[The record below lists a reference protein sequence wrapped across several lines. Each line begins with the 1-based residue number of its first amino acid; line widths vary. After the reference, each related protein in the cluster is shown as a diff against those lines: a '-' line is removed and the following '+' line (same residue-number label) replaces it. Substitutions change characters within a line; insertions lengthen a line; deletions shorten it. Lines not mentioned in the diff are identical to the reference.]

1 MRNRGTWPI
10 AFAVTVAFLGAVL
23 GAACGR
29 DKLAALDDA
38 YKSGVLTK
46 AEYDAKRAALV
57 APGQMAALD
66 DAYKSGVLT
75 KAEYDAK
82 RAALAG
88 SAAPAAAAAYTPA
101 ASAPGVTGPAAY
113 TPGVAAPAASAP
125 AASAPGVTGPGVTG
139 PEVTGPGPATPAAYT
154 PVAPASAPVAPAAA
168 HTGYL
173 VMKKAVAI
181 DQSGFERPMPTLSV
195 LVPVDWQS
203 QGATQWN
210 MKDNCNTIQTH
221 LAASGP
227 DGRGIEIFPHHAWA
241 WADKPA
247 FLQQDYQQKARMG
260 THACDVMP
268 PMSAADFLRQ
278 NVSRVRPNAQIV
290 GFEPMPK
297 LMETLQ
303 QQARQTEQQ
312 AMQYRLVQRV
322 RSDVARARLRYSL
335 NGQSVEEWLVV
346 ITTATG
352 TQGPFGFTYNCDAM
366 SYAVRAPQGQLDAS
380 LKFYEMVVASTRI
393 NPEWQARINGVS
405 ANIFNSEHK
414 EIAKRTEI
422 NTKLGEDLSIIRRQ
436 SWDYKQKSEDHVF
449 GQMSQTTLGV
459 ETYRNPAS
467 GETFDFSNTY
477 SHAWVNDRN
486 EFVLSDQEGWDP
498 NTAIKG
504 NWHALEHV
512 RQ

>member
-1 MRNRGTWPI
+1 MAALDEAYKSGILNKAEYDAKR
-10 AFAVTVAFLGAVL
+10 AALVAP
-23 GAACGR
+23 GR
-29 DKLAALDDA
+29 LAALDDA

-46 AEYDAKRAALV
+46 AEYDAKRAALLG
-57 APGQMAALD
+57 P
-66 DAYKSGVLT
+66 
-75 KAEYDAK
+75 
-82 RAALAG
+82 
-88 SAAPAAAAAYTPA
+88 AAPAAPA
-101 ASAPGVTGPAAY
+101 PAPPAPAAY
-113 TPGVAAPAASAP
+113 APTPPAPAAPA
-125 AASAPGVTGPGVTG
+125 
-139 PEVTGPGPATPAAYT
+139 PGPATPA
-154 PVAPASAPVAPAAA
+154 PAAPR
-168 HTGYL
+168 TNYL
-173 VMKKAVAI
+173 VMKKAVAV

-195 LVPVDWQS
+195 LVPVDWQTR
-203 QGATQWN
+203 GATQWN

-221 LAASGP
+221 LVANGP
-227 DGRGIEIFPHHAWA
+227 DGRGLEIFPHHAWA
-241 WADKPA
+241 WADRPA
-247 FLQQDYQQKARMG
+247 FLQQDFAQKARMG

-278 NVSRVRPNAQIV
+278 NLARVRPNAQLV
-290 GFEPMPK
+290 AFEPMPK

-322 RSDVARARLRYSL
+322 RNDVARARLRYSL
-335 NGQSVEEWLVV
+335 NGQAVEEWLVV

-393 NPEWQARINGVS
+393 NPEWQARINGLA
-405 ANIFNSEHK
+405 ANNFKTEHA
-414 EIAKRTEI
+414 EIQKRTEI
-422 NTKLGEDLSIIRRQ
+422 NSKLADDLSTIRRQ

-449 GQMSQTTLGV
+449 GQFSQTTLGI

-467 GETFDFSNTY
+467 GETWDFSNTY
-477 SHAWVNDRN
+477 NHAWVNDRN

-498 NTAIKG
+498 NTALKG
-504 NWHALEHV
+504 NWTALEHV